1 MKLFYK
7 HTIIILFALM
17 AFLPKWAVGVEWIG
31 SSNLVGSGTFYFNDA
46 PAGYSGHQFTSNYPG
61 DGTVYTSIG
70 NIQKIGPNTATLY
83 IRTSHT
89 IDLTGTITVTEG
101 TLEIQ
106 LNGQILAKT
115 GAGRVVTING
125 GTLIIKDANPSVS
138 HKGKLV
144 SVTIGEGSNTY
155 THTNIWQENASG
167 TVEIKGGII
176 TGGRSALRENG
187 GCILVNAGGTLS
199 IEGGTLAGNVSGF
212 NGGAVYLGGASGN
225 KATFTM
231 SGGTICYNAGVSG
244 GGVLALSHTSFTM
257 TGGSINNNVA
267 RDWGPAN
274 GGNGGAVYC
283 GTADVSM
290 AIKKGE
296 FIGNKALCRGTAGG
310 SGGAFSINAPGLIM
324 EFGASGTV
332 LIQDNEAGSTGGGIS
347 AESTTSLTFLNGN
360 VTIDNN
366 TAGGDGGG
374 VCCGDNAGTSPNYTR
389 LRIYGATITNNK
401 VGSGKRGG
409 GIYDRNSYINF
420 GGTANINVYGNTAGG
435 SPNDIYLNLGT
446 ITVESSGIKPV
457 NVGIYKPGTATDLA
471 FFYSSSG
478 SNVLQTVYNN
488 INSGT
493 YKVFSNRTQ
502 YKIKPYPG
510 GDNNNIYFT
519 LLPYAWS
526 TTQKGITASDLRLV
540 SGVYEIANVKELTAF
555 LCHVNGF
562 STNDVHFGTGDLS
575 AKGKLT
581 ADINMSGHYWVPIAN
596 GYKGIFDGNGY
607 SISGLTLAADHP
619 SSERGMFGQLAA
631 GCEVKNLQLHS
642 CNYSTSIATWMGG
655 IASRVLGGTIHD
667 CLFDGTLAGNNTAT
681 YIGGLVGSAGN
692 VDIHSC
698 CAMATLSG
706 GTRMGGLVGSLS
718 GGRVKNCFANPTLT
732 TGAYAGGL
740 VGYSTGTLD
749 NCYLRGSASFA
760 GTSTPGTITHCYC
773 PQGSSPAGTNGW
785 YSATVTPY
793 KYRHADNQV
802 TVNGT
807 TKSLLQW
814 LNDGRASGHTAWMRT
829 CGSPINGDYPIL
841 MFPNSVCVG
850 STSSDGKILEYS
862 NNFNTKFGN
871 YIASNTGTIYLFK
884 TPSETVTNSNSGKNT
899 KLYIQEDVALIHTS
913 VITNAYV
920 GVTLKNAAWHMFSPA
935 LSDAPLGINYNNDN
949 TVYPY
954 LTPPTEYAFYPEST
968 YDGYFPS
975 TDFGNG
981 SYYADYDYYCYYEPE
996 YHWINFKRNTPSHWH
1011 EDLAPGHPNI
1021 EYHWDNNPGNASSL
1035 GNETSLKPGKGYLL
1049 GINKTNTYLQ
1059 SHGTLNPS
1067 NGTGNVT
1074 FPVSRKSGWRIGYN
1088 LIGNP
1093 YQAYLDFKLFA
1104 DANSGSGKIWN
1115 NASSA
1120 FYLMIYDGAYH
1131 QHVYNAS
1138 TNQLQAPR
1146 CLHPHQGFMVIT
1158 ANDNINATFT
1168 NAMRVK
1174 SNATNAPFR
1183 DEPQIDYP
1191 LVNLIATDDE
1201 GKSDIMTVELGRPEV
1216 GGAPKIYDLHLG
1228 KGSLYVNYE
1237 DQDYAIAFTQPGV
1250 SEVGVRFAADEEAT
1264 FTMTWDME
1272 NGDFSFLHLIDNM
1285 TGSDIDCL
1293 RDSTYCFTARP
1304 SDYKSRFRL
1313 VFDYTGIEEPETPE
1327 PGEEPAIFA
1336 FQMGNEL
1343 VVNGEG
1349 QLQMFDLAG
1358 RQVLTTTTYG
1368 TQSRVALP
1376 EIAAGIY
1383 VLRMNGKN
1391 GMKTQKIVIE

>member
-1 MKLFYK
+1 M
-7 HTIIILFALM
+7 T
-17 AFLPKWAVGVEWIG
+17 FLPKWVLAVDWNGTVTGVDVSNSTVNIKLTEDTNLDGFIIVRSGGTVNLDLNGCILKRINANERVAILVDGGVLNITDSSPSVAHAG
-31 SSNLVGSGTFYFNDA
+31 SLTTVGSFTKIWQ
-46 PAGYSGHQFTSNYPG
+46 PSGSG
-61 DGTVYTSIG
+61 V
-70 NIQKIGPNTATLY
+70 TLY
-83 IRTSHT
+83 
-89 IDLTGTITVTEG
+89 
-101 TLEIQ
+101 
-106 LNGQILAKT
+106 
-115 GAGRVVTING
+115 
-125 GTLIIKDANPSVS
+125 
-138 HKGKLV
+138 
-144 SVTIGEGSNTY
+144 
-155 THTNIWQENASG
+155 
-167 TVEIKGGII
+167 GGII
-176 TGGRSALRENG
+176 TGGRYGTDSG
-187 GCILVNAGGTLS
+187 GCIQVNGTSKLKLQ
-199 IEGGTLAGNVSGF
+199 GGTLAGNVCSAHD
-212 NGGAVYLGGASGN
+212 GGAVALFDN
-225 KATFTM
+225 ATFEMT
-231 SGGTICYNAGVSG
+231 GGKICYNGAASG
-244 GGVLALSHTSFTM
+244 GGVMAYWTSTTFSMSGGEISYNVATGSGGGVRAEGTSFTM
-257 TGGSINNNVA
+257 TGGAISNNVA
-267 RDWGPAN
+267 NA
-274 GGNGGAVYC
+274 GNGGGVYC
-283 GTADVSM
+283 NASTIAV
-290 AIKKGE
+290 KKGD
-296 FIGNKALCRGTAGG
+296 FIGNEAGYNSSTDQGGDGGAFEIAAGRHGVFGATGAVNIKTNKARIGGGICAEGNASITLYGTVTIQNNTATLSGGGIQGGSSYAGSDTHVINIYGVTITGNTVSAGG
-310 SGGAFSINAPGLIM
+310 SGGGLN
-324 EFGASGTV
+324 SGYARV
-332 LIQDNEAGSTGGGIS
+332 RI
-347 AESTTSLTFLNGN
+347 
-360 VTIDNN
+360 V
-366 TAGGDGGG
+366 
-374 VCCGDNAGTSPNYTR
+374 GTSDINVY
-389 LRIYGATITNNK
+389 NNK
-401 VGSGKRGG
+401 VGS
-409 GIYDRNSYINF
+409 
-420 GGTANINVYGNTAGG
+420 T
-435 SPNDIYLNLGT
+435 PCDIYLFPAPDYNPSG
-446 ITVESSGIKPV
+446 SSYYPRDRIEVAVNGIKPV
-457 NVGIYKPGTATDLA
+457 NVGIDRRVLQSGNDQR
-471 FFYSSSG
+471 FFYSTTASYLT
-478 SNVLQTVYNN
+478 NVYNGIKN
-488 INSGT
+488 GT
-493 YKVFSNRTQ
+493 YKVFSN
-502 YKIKPYPG
+502 KPQFSIVKAYSSG
-510 GDNNNIYFT
+510 NYIYFT
-519 LLPYAWS
+519 NPWS
-526 TTQKGITASDLRLV
+526 STQQGISTSTESLV
-540 SGVYEIANVKELTAF
+540 GGVYQIGTVQQLTAF
-555 LCHVNGF
+555 LCRVNGIR
-562 STNDVHFGTGDLS
+562 TNTVDFGTGDLS
-575 AKGKLT
+575 ANGKLT

-642 CNYSTSIATWMGG
+642 CNYSTSKETWMGC
-655 IASRVLGGTIHD
+655 IASRILGGTIHD
-667 CLFDGTLAGNNTAT
+667 CVVDGTLAGNNTAT

-718 GGRVKNCFANPTLT
+718 DGRVKNCFANPTLT

-740 VGYSTGTLD
+740 VGYSTGTVD
-749 NCYLRGSASFA
+749 NCYMRGSTSFA
-760 GTSTPGTITHCYC
+760 GTEVPGSITHCYG
-773 PQGSSPAGTNGW
+773 PSGTSTSGSNGV

-802 TVNGT
+802 KVGTT

-841 MFPNSVCVG
+841 VFPNSVCVG

-862 NNFNTKFGN
+862 NNFYTKFGN

-884 TPSETVTNSNSGKNT
+884 TPSETVTYSNSGKNT

-935 LSDAPLGINYNNDN
+935 LSNAPLGINYNGDA

-954 LTPPTEYAFYPEST
+954 GTAPAQYAFYPEST

-975 TDFGNG
+975 TDFGG
-981 SYYADYDYYCYYEPE
+981 SAYYSDYDYYCYYEPE

-1021 EYHWDNNPGNASSL
+1021 EYHWDNNPGNALSL

-1049 GINKTNTYLQ
+1049 GINTDTYLQ

-1067 NGTGNVT
+1067 NGTGDVT
-1074 FPVSRKSGWRIGYN
+1074 FSVSRKSGWRTGYN

-1093 YQAYLDFKLFA
+1093 YQAYLDFNLFA
-1104 DANSGSGKIWN
+1104 DANSGSGKIWS

-1138 TNQLQAPR
+1138 TNELQAPR

-1168 NAMRVK
+1168 NTMRVK

-1228 KGSLYVNYE
+1228 KGCLYVNYE

-1272 NGDFSFLHLIDNM
+1272 NGDFSYVHLIDNM
-1285 TGSDIDCL
+1285 TGVDTDCL
-1293 RDSTYCFTARP
+1293 QDSTYCFTARP

-1327 PGEEPAIFA
+1327 PVEGPTHFA

-1358 RQVLTTTTYG
+1358 RQVLTTNISG

-1376 EIAAGIY
+1376 ELGTGIY

-1391 GMKTQKIVIE
+1391 EVITQKIVIE